1 MKTTKFLSLA
11 ALALTFAA
19 CSSNNDEIQNG
30 QQPAEQPGEK
40 MITVTAT
47 VGAADNNS
55 VTRTTLTEGT
65 NSSSQTIVKSAW
77 EVGDQIAVMFND
89 GTNDQ
94 KSIATVRSVDGTT
107 GSATITFDIP
117 ATTPNNTS
125 CYMVYPASAVTGDS
139 FNPSTDLATVLAT
152 GLKTQNGGTLATCP
166 EVRVTTNTNSI
177 LNNGTTASLSNSDV
191 RLDQRS
197 SIYKFT
203 ICKNRTSLDPITAS
217 ELKVIIDGNTYT
229 ITPTT
234 PSDVIY
240 AALPGVSAATDVR
253 FEVTDNAS
261 TPNKYTRT
269 KYAANMLVAGKY
281 FESTLKMNWLFDGH
295 ECVEMGDGLKWAT
308 CNIGADKPHDSG
320 SYFAWGEIATK
331 SDYSWGTYD
340 PNLGTSKSN
349 LTKYNST
356 DGKTTLEAADDV
368 ATQVWGSGWRIPT
381 EAECDVLRDDSK
393 FKMEWKEFYNG
404 ETTSGVL
411 ITSKISGYEGNQIFL
426 PTSGYYSGTTPYG
439 YLSTSGSGSSRKQG
453 SYWTSTRHSST
464 VSWAKALRC
473 YDSGT
478 SLGSHSPGLSSEN
491 YSRCSG
497 LTVRAVHD

>member
-19 CSSNNDEIQNG
+19 CSSNDDEILNG

-47 VGAADNNS
+47 VSADDNNS

-65 NSSSQTIVKSAW
+65 NSSSETIVKSAW
-77 EVGDQIAVMFND
+77 KVGDQIAVLYNFSSTD
-89 GTNDQ
+89 Y

-107 GSATITFDIP
+107 GAATITFDIP
-117 ATTPNNTS
+117 ASTPNNTE
-125 CYMVYPASAVTGDS
+125 CHMVYPASAVTGNS

-166 EVRVTTNTNSI
+166 EVRVTPFANT
-177 LNNGTTASLSNSDV
+177 LQNNGTTASLFSSIQ
-191 RLDQRS
+191 LSARS

-234 PSDVIY
+234 PSNVIY

-269 KYAANMLVAGKY
+269 KYAANMLLAGKY
-281 FESTLKMNWLFDGH
+281 IESPLKLNCLFDGH

-320 SYFAWGEIATK
+320 SYFAWGETATK
-331 SDYSWGTYD
+331 SVSVDPGYSWSNYAWGTE
-340 PNLGTSKSN
+340 SA

-356 DGKTTLEAADDV
+356 DGKTTLLAADDV
-368 ATQVWGSGWRIPT
+368 ATQEWGSGWRIPT
-381 EAECDVLRDDSK
+381 EAECDVLRDGSK
-393 FKMEWKEFYNG
+393 FDMEWKEFYNG
-404 ETTSGVL
+404 VTTYGVL
-411 ITSKISGYEGNQIFL
+411 ITSKISGYVGNQIFL
-426 PTSGYYSGTTPYG
+426 PTSGYYSGTTHKPYKD
-439 YLSTSGSGSSRKQG
+439 SGSGRRHG
-453 SYWTSTRHSST
+453 LYWTSTRHSST
-464 VSWAKALRC
+464 ASWAKALRC
-473 YDSGT
+473 HDSGT

-491 YSRCSG
+491 YYRCSG